1 MGHLDCWGSLPAAW
15 HSFSWLSLT
24 FVSRLVW
31 SSWWLYD
38 YSVPRWL
45 HKPKSS
51 YLHHRAWHLVSGVYT
66 DLLCLFG
73 FWLKCCCALQPSTNI
88 LLLSVQR
95 TLILKAKPRCHPNK
109 LYVFS
114 LSSSALM
121 NFNFNMLT
129 EANWNVALVFS
140 AVSLSRAPSKHGLHT
155 FGWPSVNHT
164 WMLQTSK
171 LSKCAHTC
179 RSSMNQLQL
188 TNSTFLLIRDP
199 SVILWCALKSVLSW
213 TVGCLES
220 FENPTTYELHEGMH
234 PHNIYYIHKYTVWVA
249 QSVFILFMSEK
260 YINHINATCCWQ
272 KQFFW
277 AV

>member
-31 SSWWLYD
+31 SLWWLFD

-73 FWLKCCCALQPSTNI
+73 FWLKCCCVLQPSTNI

-129 EANWNVALVFS
+129 EANWNVALMHR
-140 AVSLSRAPSKHGLHT
+140 LSMGYTHLGDLLLTTPECSKPANCQNVLTPADHQWISCNWLTAPS
-155 FGWPSVNHT
+155 
-164 WMLQTSK
+164 
-171 LSKCAHTC
+171 C
-179 RSSMNQLQL
+179 
-188 TNSTFLLIRDP
+188 
-199 SVILWCALKSVLSW
+199 
-213 TVGCLES
+213 
-220 FENPTTYELHEGMH
+220 
-234 PHNIYYIHKYTVWVA
+234 
-249 QSVFILFMSEK
+249 
-260 YINHINATCCWQ
+260 
-272 KQFFW
+272 
-277 AV
+277 